1 MNINSIFKQ
10 INDSASEAH
19 LAHLNTSSYAEHM
32 ALGEFY
38 ENVRE
43 KMDALIETM
52 VSLGASKT
60 SPPAQVM
67 VLQTQYNSLRKM
79 RDDVT
84 EDNAALEVVFDD
96 VLLCYTKALYK
107 LKLK

>member
-10 INDSASEAH
+10 INDSASDAH

-38 ENVRE
+38 EDVRE
-43 KMDALIETM
+43 KMDTLIETM
-52 VSLGASKT
+52 VSLGTSKT
-60 SPPAQVM
+60 SPPSQTM
-67 VLQTQYNSLRKM
+67 VLQAQYNSLRKM
-79 RDDVT
+79 KDDVT
-84 EDNAALEVVFDD
+84 EGNDALEVVFDD
-96 VLLCYTKALYK
+96 VLLCYTKVLYK

>member
-10 INDSASEAH
+10 INDSASDAH
-19 LAHLNTSSYAEHM
+19 LAHLNTSSYAEHI

-38 ENVRE
+38 EDVRE
-43 KMDALIETM
+43 KMDTLIETM

-60 SPPAQVM
+60 NPSAQVM
-67 VLQTQYNSLRKM
+67 VLQAQYNSLRKM
-79 RDDVT
+79 RNDVT
-84 EDNAALEVVFDD
+84 EDNTALEVVFDD
-96 VLLCYTKALYK
+96 VLLCYTKVLYK